1 MSIIQIEAPGQLQ
14 EFLQVLKKRRWQTLL
29 PMGFILTLGVCFAV
43 IVPRKYIVTTQVELR
58 ENLFDAGER
67 RNVTASTTLR
77 EAENAPYQIKALARI
92 RTVVDQMKG
101 WDDYLTLSPQDQHEY
116 LLDLQEDIEVT
127 MPRRLKTQGST
138 FVTISFR
145 HTEPRK
151 AFEFL
156 RGLRTAWIEQEVE
169 RDRNRLA
176 AEFQGLLREE
186 EELKKE
192 IGAEERDF
200 AQLRSDYNISPT
212 QPSPSANQ
220 VRIEDPVFE
229 RLNEH
234 EDELSAARLADG
246 SLDATIAGIREQMN
260 GVPPQRSR
268 EVVSGGGVD
277 LSEKINGM
285 NAKLADMRAELA
297 GYGRGHSR
305 YSTLQGD
312 ISEMEDELDEVRS
325 QESRSTTRTE
335 MFTNPAYVEL
345 NGQLKMA
352 ELEKAVNGDRIRNL
366 EDVLSRER
374 EEAEERQ
381 DVYREVREKTADI
394 ARLVGVLDELKS
406 RLQYK
411 KQVMDIMNGPTG
423 NPFQITQEVVEPKE
437 ATEPD
442 QWLILAISIVL
453 GLAVGLGGTMLS
465 EYSRNCFRGAGDISG
480 VMIVPVLG
488 VVNHI
493 RTRGAIRR
501 ERLRRALVGTSSLL
515 IMGSCLFVTWAW
527 GWNKGLLN
535 SRVLDSIEEFRG
547 WFL

>member
-1 MSIIQIEAPGQLQ
+1 MAIIQVEAPGQLQ
-14 EFLQVLKKRRWQTLL
+14 EFLQVLRKRRWQTLL
-29 PMGFILTLGVCFAV
+29 PLGFILTVGVCFAT

-67 RNVTASTTLR
+67 RNVNASTSLR

-92 RTVVDQMKG
+92 RSVVDQLKG
-101 WDDYLTLSPQDQHEY
+101 WTDYMALSPQDQHEY

-145 HTEPRK
+145 HTDPRR

-176 AEFQGLLREE
+176 AEFQGLLREQ

-192 IGAEERDF
+192 IAAEERDF

-229 RLNEH
+229 RLNDH
-234 EDELSAARLADG
+234 ETELAAARISDG
-246 SLDATIAGIREQMN
+246 TFAAALAGIREQME
-260 GVPPQRSR
+260 GVPQQVLQQSVR
-268 EVVSGGGVD
+268 GGVD
-277 LSEKINGM
+277 LTEEISDLNRRLGG
-285 NAKLADMRAELA
+285 LRTELG
-297 GYGRGHSR
+297 GYGRQHSR
-305 YSTLQGD
+305 YKLLQ
-312 ISEMEDELDEVRS
+312 DEIAKTEKDLDEVRNRVTQGEVHEQWVDNS
-325 QESRSTTRTE
+325 DYAKLKVRLRDIQLERTGIQ
-335 MFTNPAYVEL
+335 A
-345 NGQLKMA
+345 
-352 ELEKAVNGDRIRNL
+352 RITHL
-366 EDVLSRER
+366 EDALAHER

-394 ARLVGVLDELKS
+394 ARLVNVLDDLEG

-423 NPFQITQEVVEPKE
+423 NPFQITQEVVEPQE

-442 QWLILAISIVL
+442 PWLIVAISLVL

-488 VVNHI
+488 IVNHI
-493 RTRGAIRR
+493 RTRGAVRR
-501 ERLRRALVGTSSLL
+501 LRLRRTLVGASSVL

-527 GWNKGLLN
+527 GWNQEFL
-535 SRVLDSIEEFRG
+535 SEQVLESIEVFRG
-547 WFL
+547 WFR